1 LIVQHANNSIKGE
14 FIYINTKV
22 NYKRSNLKDS
32 EIKRKMIVNDDHRED
47 LMKIAKKLIR
57 KPHSIP
63 TDENEEPTET
73 YIEYLSLMYS
83 PEIAKIVQI
92 LPIFP
97 EGIIITE
104 FANQVNIKKEE
115 LIEKLSEVSRKR
127 FVVARG
133 RLYSLPDAFMIYDV
147 PFIVKENYEG
157 SDAKKFADLS
167 RKFFI
172 EDKYYKKWETSWKGT
187 PYMRVLTVSEEIDP
201 EHEIIPLEE
210 VYSIIDNHNSFAIIA
225 CPCRLRAEISGVR
238 ECTDK
243 YPLHNCLQ
251 IGLATEV
258 MGEDPGKKKIS
269 KDEAKELVKQSAEVG
284 LVLATDNSARLTTV
298 ICSCCECCCGI
309 LRGLTQFDNP
319 RAIAKANFI
328 STIDK
333 DACTACETC
342 IERCKFSAITVNDFA
357 NVNPDKCIGCGL
369 CAVTC
374 PNDAITMK
382 RLEREKIP
390 GLS

>member
-1 LIVQHANNSIKGE
+1 
-14 FIYINTKV
+14 
-22 NYKRSNLKDS
+22 
-32 EIKRKMIVNDDHRED
+32 MIVNEEHKEN
-47 LMKIAKKLIR
+47 LKKIAKKLIR

-63 TDENEEPTET
+63 TDENDEPTET
-73 YIEYLSLMYS
+73 YIEYLSLMYN

-92 LPIFP
+92 LPVFP
-97 EGIIITE
+97 DGISITK
-104 FANQVNIKKEE
+104 FANEVNIDKKE
-115 LIEKLSEVSRKR
+115 LIEILSEVRQKR
-127 FVVARG
+127 FLINFGTQYA
-133 RLYSLPDAFMIYDV
+133 LPDPFMMYDV

-157 SDAKKFADLS
+157 PDAKKFADLS

-210 VYSIIDNHNSFAIIA
+210 VYSIIDKNNSFAVID
-225 CPCRLRAEISGVR
+225 CPCRLRAGISGVR

-243 YPLHNCLQ
+243 YPIHNCLQ
-251 IGLATEV
+251 IGPAAANI
-258 MGEDPGKKKIS
+258 GIDPGATKIS
-269 KDEAKELVKQSAEVG
+269 KEEAKELMKQSAEVG
-284 LVLATDNSARLTTV
+284 LVLATDNTAKFTSV
-298 ICSCCECCCGI
+298 ICSCCECCCGM
-309 LRGLTQFDNP
+309 LRGLTEFDNP

-328 STIDK
+328 STIDN

-342 IERCKFSAITVNDFA
+342 LGRCKFNAITVKDFA
-357 NVNPDKCIGCGL
+357 TINPEKCIGCGL

-374 PNDAITMK
+374 PSNAIMMK
-382 RLEREKIP
+382 RFERENIP